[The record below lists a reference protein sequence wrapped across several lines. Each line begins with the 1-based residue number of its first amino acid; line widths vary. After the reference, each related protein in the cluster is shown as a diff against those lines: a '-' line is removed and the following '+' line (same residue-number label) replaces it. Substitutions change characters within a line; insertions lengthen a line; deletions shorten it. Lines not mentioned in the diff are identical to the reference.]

1 MKREDL
7 LARNK
12 GRSTMRSGRQ
22 TVVQYSFDVQA
33 PRLDLFGEENP
44 IGLLARLKTEN
55 SALDSLRLALAGDE
69 ERLHQPV
76 K

>member
-1 MKREDL
+1 
-7 LARNK
+7 
-12 GRSTMRSGRQ
+12 MRSGRQ
-22 TVVQYSFDVQA
+22 NVVQYSLDVQA

-44 IGLLARLKTEN
+44 VGLLARLRNEN
-55 SALDSLRLALAGDE
+55 SALEILRLALAGDE

>member
-1 MKREDL
+1 
-7 LARNK
+7 
-12 GRSTMRSGRQ
+12 MRSVRQ
-22 TVVQYSFDVQA
+22 TVVLHPFDVQA

-44 IGLLARLKTEN
+44 IGLLARLRNEN
-55 SALDSLRLALAGDE
+55 SALEVLRLALAGDE